1 MSRARRASPP
11 PSRRSP
17 SAPRRSA
24 SAPSAAS
31 CWRTRCSRARSGR
44 STPRTTTPNGE
55 SERLLGGAIARLGG
69 LPDDKVIFS
78 KVDADPVTGVFDA
91 DRVRRSFDETRERLG
106 LDTLPLLHFHDPY
119 ALTVTEAMAPGG
131 PVEALT
137 RLRDEG
143 AVGAIGIAAGKR
155 ALMEEYV
162 RTDAFDAVLNHNRW
176 TLVDRSADTLWN
188 LATERGMTVFNAA
201 PFGGG
206 ILAGSTTRGPKYAYS
221 EASGELLAFIDRMQG
236 LAAEWG
242 IELAAA
248 AVQFSTGDPRIHS
261 TVVGMSSIARLESL
275 PGLDVGRDP
284 RRGSGTRSTRSER
297 RRRRPPPSR
306 PVSERRLVKSP
317 HGRLQTRAR
326 RASRLGRRSGE
337 SVLR

>member
-1 MSRARRASPP
+1 VNSLAPTLEKITVGTSPLGKRPERGELLADAMLASPFRQLDT
-11 PSRRSP
+11 SNNY
-17 SAPRRSA
+17 AD
-24 SAPSAAS
+24 
-31 CWRTRCSRARSGR
+31 
-44 STPRTTTPNGE
+44 GE
-55 SERLLGGAIARLGG
+55 SERLLGGAIARAGG
-69 LPDDKVIFS
+69 LPVDKVIFS

-119 ALTVTEAMAPGG
+119 ALSVTEAMAPGG
-131 PVEALT
+131 PVEALA

-188 LATERGMTVFNAA
+188 LATERDMTVFNAA

-206 ILAGSTTRGPKYAYS
+206 ILAGSTTRGPKYAYT
-221 EASGELLAFIDRMQG
+221 EASPELLAFIDRMQA

-248 AVQFSTGDPRIHS
+248 AVQFSMGDPRIHS

-275 PGLDVGRDP
+275 PGLASAEIPDGFWDAFHAL
-284 RRGSGTRSTRSER
+284 GT
-297 RRRRPPPSR
+297 PPA
-306 PVSERRLVKSP
+306 SP
-317 HGRLQTRAR
+317 A
-326 RASRLGRRSGE
+326 A
-337 SVLR
+337 

>member
-1 MSRARRASPP
+1 VS
-11 PSRRSP
+11 
-17 SAPRRSA
+17 
-24 SAPSAAS
+24 SAAQRGETLAATLEKITIGS
-31 CWRTRCSRARSGR
+31 SPLGKRPERGELLADAMLASSFRQIDTA
-44 STPRTTTPNGE
+44 NNYAAGE
-55 SERLLGGAIARLGG
+55 SERLLGDAIKRLSG

-91 DRVRRSFDETRERLG
+91 DRVRRSFDESRERLG

-119 ALTVTEAMAPGG
+119 ALTVAEAMAPGG

-188 LATERGMTVFNAA
+188 LATERRMAVFNAA

-206 ILAGSTTRGPKYAYS
+206 ILAGSTTRGPKYAYT

-236 LAAEWG
+236 LATEWG

-248 AVQFSTGDPRIHS
+248 AVQFSMGDPRIHS

-275 PGLDVGRDP
+275 PGLMSAQIPDGFWEAFHAL
-284 RRGSGTRSTRSER
+284 GT
-297 RRRRPPPSR
+297 PPA
-306 PVSERRLVKSP
+306 SP
-317 HGRLQTRAR
+317 A
-326 RASRLGRRSGE
+326 A
-337 SVLR
+337 

>member
-1 MSRARRASPP
+1 MNSLAPTLEKITVGTSPLGKRPERGELLADAMLASPFRQLDT
-11 PSRRSP
+11 SNNY
-17 SAPRRSA
+17 A
-24 SAPSAAS
+24 
-31 CWRTRCSRARSGR
+31 
-44 STPRTTTPNGE
+44 NGE
-55 SERLLGGAIARLGG
+55 SERLLGGAIARAGG
-69 LPDDKVIFS
+69 LPDRKVIFS

-119 ALTVTEAMAPGG
+119 ALSVTEAMAPGG

-188 LATERGMTVFNAA
+188 LATDRGMTVFNAA

-206 ILAGSTTRGPKYAYS
+206 ILAGSTTRGPKYAYT
-221 EASGELLAFIDRMQG
+221 EASSELLAFIDRMQG

-275 PGLDVGRDP
+275 PGLASAEIPDGFWDAFHAL
-284 RRGSGTRSTRSER
+284 GT
-297 RRRRPPPSR
+297 PPA
-306 PVSERRLVKSP
+306 SP
-317 HGRLQTRAR
+317 A
-326 RASRLGRRSGE
+326 A
-337 SVLR
+337 

>member
-1 MSRARRASPP
+1 MNELSATLEKITVGTSPLGKRPERGELLADAMLASPFRQLDT
-11 PSRRSP
+11 SNNY
-17 SAPRRSA
+17 A
-24 SAPSAAS
+24 
-31 CWRTRCSRARSGR
+31 
-44 STPRTTTPNGE
+44 NGE

-69 LPDDKVIFS
+69 LPAHKVIFS

-91 DRVRRSFDETRERLG
+91 DRVRKSFDESRERLG

-119 ALTVTEAMAPGG
+119 DLTVAEAMASGG

-221 EASGELLAFIDRMQG
+221 EASSELLAFIDRMQA
-236 LAAEWG
+236 LAAEWN

-248 AVQFSTGDPRIHS
+248 AVQFSVGDPRIHS

-275 PGLDVGRDP
+275 PGLVSAEIPDGFWEAFRAL
-284 RRGSGTRSTRSER
+284 GT
-297 RRRRPPPSR
+297 PPA
-306 PVSERRLVKSP
+306 SP
-317 HGRLQTRAR
+317 A
-326 RASRLGRRSGE
+326 A
-337 SVLR
+337 

>member
-1 MSRARRASPP
+1 MLASPFRQLDT
-11 PSRRSP
+11 SNNY
-17 SAPRRSA
+17 A
-24 SAPSAAS
+24 
-31 CWRTRCSRARSGR
+31 
-44 STPRTTTPNGE
+44 NGE
-55 SERLLGGAIARLGG
+55 SERLLGEAIARAGG
-69 LPDDKVIFS
+69 LPDHKVIFS
-78 KVDADPVTGVFDA
+78 KVDPDPVTGVFDA
-91 DRVRRSFDETRERLG
+91 DRVRRSFDETRARLG

-119 ALTVTEAMAPGG
+119 ALTVAEAMAPGG

-188 LATERGMTVFNAA
+188 LATERDMTVFNAA

-206 ILAGSTTRGPKYAYS
+206 ILAGSTTRGPQYAYS
-221 EASGELLAFIDRMQG
+221 EASGDLLAFIDRMQG
-236 LAAEWG
+236 LADEWG

-275 PGLDVGRDP
+275 PGLASATIPDGFWEAFHAL
-284 RRGSGTRSTRSER
+284 GT
-297 RRRRPPPSR
+297 PPA
-306 PVSERRLVKSP
+306 SP
-317 HGRLQTRAR
+317 A
-326 RASRLGRRSGE
+326 A
-337 SVLR
+337 

>member
-1 MSRARRASPP
+1 MSSGEQTRGEALAATLEKLTVGTSPLGKRPERGELLADAMLASPFRQLDT
-11 PSRRSP
+11 SNNY
-17 SAPRRSA
+17 
-24 SAPSAAS
+24 AA
-31 CWRTRCSRARSGR
+31 
-44 STPRTTTPNGE
+44 GE
-55 SERLLGGAIARLGG
+55 SERLLGAAIARLGG
-69 LPDDKVIFS
+69 LPADKVVFS
-78 KVDADPVTGVFDA
+78 KVDADPVTGVYDA
-91 DRVRRSFDETRERLG
+91 NRVRRSFDESRERLG

-119 ALTVTEAMAPGG
+119 DLPVAEAMAPGG

-143 AVGAIGIAAGKR
+143 AIGAIGIAAGKR

-188 LATERGMTVFNAA
+188 LATERRMAVFNAA

-206 ILAGSTTRGPKYAYS
+206 ILAGSTTRGPKYAYA
-221 EASGELLAFIDRMQG
+221 EASGELLDFIDRMSG

-248 AVQFSTGDPRIHS
+248 ALQFSLADPRIHS

-275 PGLDVGRDP
+275 PGLASAEIPAGFWEAFRAL
-284 RRGSGTRSTRSER
+284 GT
-297 RRRRPPPSR
+297 PPA
-306 PVSERRLVKSP
+306 SP
-317 HGRLQTRAR
+317 A
-326 RASRLGRRSGE
+326 A
-337 SVLR
+337 

>member
-1 MSRARRASPP
+1 MS
-11 PSRRSP
+11 
-17 SAPRRSA
+17 
-24 SAPSAAS
+24 SAAHPLGETLAATLEKITIGTS
-31 CWRTRCSRARSGR
+31 PLGKRPERGELLADAMLASSFRQLDTSNNYAA
-44 STPRTTTPNGE
+44 GE

-69 LPDDKVIFS
+69 LPAGKVVFS

-91 DRVRRSFDETRERLG
+91 DRVRRSFDETRARLG
-106 LDTLPLLHFHDPY
+106 IDTLPLLHFHDPY
-119 ALTVTEAMAPGG
+119 MLEVRDAMKPGG
-131 PVEALT
+131 PVDALIK
-137 RLRDEG
+137 LRDEG

-188 LATERGMTVFNAA
+188 LATERQMAVFNAA

-221 EASGELLAFIDRMQG
+221 EASGDLLEFISRLEG
-236 LAAEWG
+236 LAADWD

-248 AVQFSTGDPRIHS
+248 AVQFSLADARIHS

-275 PGLDVGRDP
+275 PGLVAAEIPEGFWEGFR
-284 RRGSGTRSTRSER
+284 SLGT
-297 RRRRPPPSR
+297 PPA
-306 PVSERRLVKSP
+306 SP
-317 HGRLQTRAR
+317 A
-326 RASRLGRRSGE
+326 A
-337 SVLR
+337 

>member
-1 MSRARRASPP
+1 VSSAAPTRGEALGAALEKITIGTSPLGKRPERGELLADAMLASPFRQIDT
-11 PSRRSP
+11 SNNY
-17 SAPRRSA
+17 
-24 SAPSAAS
+24 AA
-31 CWRTRCSRARSGR
+31 
-44 STPRTTTPNGE
+44 GE

-69 LPDDKVIFS
+69 LPAGKVVFS
-78 KVDADPVTGVFDA
+78 KVDEHPVTGVFDA

-119 ALTVTEAMAPGG
+119 SLEVSQAMAPGG
-131 PVEALT
+131 PVSALLA
-137 RLRDEG
+137 LRDEG
-143 AVGAIGIAAGKR
+143 AIGAIGIAAGKR

-176 TLVDRSADTLWN
+176 TLVDRSAATLWN
-188 LATERGMTVFNAA
+188 LATERRMAVFNAA

-221 EASGELLAFIDRMQG
+221 EASGDLLAFIDRMQG

-248 AVQFSTGDPRIHS
+248 AVQFSMGDPRIHS

-275 PGLDVGRDP
+275 PGLASAEIPDGFWEAFHAL
-284 RRGSGTRSTRSER
+284 GT
-297 RRRRPPPSR
+297 PPPS
-306 PVSERRLVKSP
+306 P
-317 HGRLQTRAR
+317 A
-326 RASRLGRRSGE
+326 A
-337 SVLR
+337 

>member
-1 MSRARRASPP
+1 MNSLSATLEKITVGTSPLGKRAERGELLADAMLASPFRQLDT
-11 PSRRSP
+11 SNNY
-17 SAPRRSA
+17 AD
-24 SAPSAAS
+24 
-31 CWRTRCSRARSGR
+31 
-44 STPRTTTPNGE
+44 GE
-55 SERLLGGAIARLGG
+55 SERLLGGAIARAGG

-119 ALTVTEAMAPGG
+119 ALSVTEAMAPGG

-137 RLRDEG
+137 RLRDDG

-206 ILAGSTTRGPKYAYS
+206 ILAGSTTRGPKYAYT

-236 LAAEWG
+236 LASEWG

-275 PGLDVGRDP
+275 PGLASAEIPAGFWDAFHAL
-284 RRGSGTRSTRSER
+284 GT
-297 RRRRPPPSR
+297 PPA
-306 PVSERRLVKSP
+306 SP
-317 HGRLQTRAR
+317 A
-326 RASRLGRRSGE
+326 A
-337 SVLR
+337 

>member
-1 MSRARRASPP
+1 MSSAAPTRGEALGAALEKITIGTSPLGKRPERGELLADAMLASPFRQIDT
-11 PSRRSP
+11 SNNY
-17 SAPRRSA
+17 
-24 SAPSAAS
+24 AA
-31 CWRTRCSRARSGR
+31 
-44 STPRTTTPNGE
+44 GE

-69 LPDDKVIFS
+69 LPAGKVVFS
-78 KVDADPVTGVFDA
+78 KVDEHPVTGVFDA

-119 ALTVTEAMAPGG
+119 SLEVSQAMAPGG
-131 PVEALT
+131 PVSALLA
-137 RLRDEG
+137 LRDEG
-143 AVGAIGIAAGKR
+143 AIGAIGIAAGKR

-176 TLVDRSADTLWN
+176 TLVDRSAATLWN
-188 LATERGMTVFNAA
+188 LATERRMAVFNAA

-221 EASGELLAFIDRMQG
+221 EASGDLLAFIDRMQG

-248 AVQFSTGDPRIHS
+248 AVQFSMGDPRIHS

-275 PGLDVGRDP
+275 PGLASAEIPDGFWEAFHAL
-284 RRGSGTRSTRSER
+284 GT
-297 RRRRPPPSR
+297 PPPS
-306 PVSERRLVKSP
+306 P
-317 HGRLQTRAR
+317 A
-326 RASRLGRRSGE
+326 A
-337 SVLR
+337 